1 MKTLSTPLPVTPD
14 SVIDSVYNEQTAN
27 YRPKKKPH
35 KKKSAY
41 KHPSRSDGKAWDT
54 KFRLYESRWLC
65 TSIEHKKYMKEYL
78 NRAYRRKTKQEKPD
92 AKVDDET

>member
-1 MKTLSTPLPVTPD
+1 MLSYTQHGLEVTHSDENTVYSLPVTPD

-27 YRPKKKPH
+27 YRSKKKPH

-41 KHPSRSDGKAWDT
+41 KHPSRSDGKAWDI

-65 TSIEHKKYMKEYL
+65 TSIKHKS
-78 NRAYRRKTKQEKPD
+78 T
-92 AKVDDET
+92 